1 MNLAPIHNFLR
12 SLMMPLP
19 EIDRAL
25 PGNGKIYDFGCGE
38 GVVSRFLAKN
48 SKRKIVGVD
57 INGKRL
63 DKNKTENLRFEQAD
77 IRNYRINN
85 ARGIVLT
92 DVLHHINF
100 KDQDTV
106 LKNISKNLKYGGVL
120 VIKEI
125 DTGENLRS
133 RLSRFWD
140 FVFYPKE
147 KVYFTSAKALS
158 SKLENLGFDVTIKRS
173 AYFFPGS
180 TTLFICKKC

>member
-1 MNLAPIHNFLR
+1 MNLTPIHNFLR
-12 SLMMPLP
+12 SLMMPLL

-25 PGNGKIYDFGCGE
+25 PENGKIYDFGCGE

-48 SKRKIVGVD
+48 SKRNIIGVD

-63 DKNKTENLRFEQAD
+63 DKN
-77 IRNYRINN
+77 
-85 ARGIVLT
+85 
-92 DVLHHINF
+92 
-100 KDQDTV
+100 
-106 LKNISKNLKYGGVL
+106 ISKNLRPGGIL

-133 RLSRFWD
+133 KLSRFWD

-147 KVYFTSAKALS
+147 KIYFTSAKELS
-158 SKLENLGFDVTIKRS
+158 SKLENLGFSVIIKRL